1 MKSKYSSINLPS
13 YDDFLE
19 MLKIEFG
26 DFIRY
31 AESGKT
37 IRYQGLKARKKSMR
51 IRELF
56 KLFRPVSI
64 EQEKKITGILQTA
77 KDKIKAGV

>member
-26 DFIRY
+26 DFMRY

-64 EQEKKITGILQTA
+64 EQEKKINGILQTA